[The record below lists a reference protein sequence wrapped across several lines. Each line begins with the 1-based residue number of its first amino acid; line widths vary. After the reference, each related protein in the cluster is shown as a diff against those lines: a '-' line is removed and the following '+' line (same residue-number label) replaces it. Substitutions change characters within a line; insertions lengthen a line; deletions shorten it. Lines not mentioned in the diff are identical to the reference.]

1 MNYGFAHLTFRV
13 CTNPLDAERA
23 FWHAATGTP
32 YEPEYREQ
40 DWRFDKY
47 AFGGRLYTLPP
58 VAAKV
63 LREGSWDLYD

>member
-1 MNYGFAHLTFRV
+1 MTPVTFRV

-40 DWRFDKY
+40 DWRSDKY
-47 AFGGRLYTLPP
+47 AVSPFY
-58 VAAKV
+58 
-63 LREGSWDLYD
+63 LRAPRSWRYGDWDSR